1 MDIAFITVNYNTRQ
15 LLEDVVSFFNGSTF
29 PFSHSLIVVD
39 NNSGDGSVDF
49 LARASGIIPILN
61 QDNVGYGRAV
71 NQGFS
76 ASDSTYVCV
85 LNTDLI
91 LNREALIA
99 LWQHLESHPGIGLAC
114 PLICDPGTLQVQNFI
129 FHESLIELYVDG
141 VFRWKGRDLKRRVTT
156 TEDPVSVEGV
166 MGSFLFFR
174 RDLAAGAKLFD
185 ESFNF
190 YYEDNDLAH
199 RFKDRGVCCHVL
211 PQQRIVHLGGQS
223 SSTLSTN
230 LVLTTNRYRYLLK
243 HYGTWHAKNIFRLNI
258 LRNWMIVQ
266 KYRIKA
272 LLFRQEAMAS
282 KMAIQKKICNEFRH
296 VMRMSEL
303 RTADGETA
311 SP

>member
-1 MDIAFITVNYNTRQ
+1 MDITFITVNYNTRQ
-15 LLEDVVSFFNGSTF
+15 LLEDVVSFFNDSTF
-29 PFSHSLIVVD
+29 PFSHTLIVVD

-49 LARASGIIPILN
+49 LAGASGIIAILN

-76 ASDSTYVCV
+76 ASDSTYICV

-91 LNREALIA
+91 LNRAALIA
-99 LWQHLESHPGIGLAC
+99 LWHHLESHPGVGLAC
-114 PLICDPGTLQVQNFI
+114 PLICDPDTLQVQNFI
-129 FHESLIELYVDG
+129 FHESLIELYVDA

-156 TEDPVSVEGV
+156 TEDPEPVEGV

-174 RDLAAGAKLFD
+174 RDLAEGAKLFD
-185 ESFNF
+185 ETFNF

-199 RFKDRGVCCHVL
+199 RFKDRGVRCDVL

-243 HYGTWHAKNIFRLNI
+243 HYGMWHAKNIFRLNI

-266 KYRIKA
+266 KYRIKS

-282 KMAIQKKICNEFRH
+282 KMVIQKKICNEFRH

-303 RTADGETA
+303 CTADGETA